1 MLRESTSE
9 PALRLSAVQKSF
21 GSTRALRDASLTL
34 QPGEITALIGENGAG
49 KSTLVKILSGV
60 HQPDAGELRIDGRLT
75 RITDPEHARRLGISV
90 VHQECLVFDNLSVAE
105 NLFVSARPRHRGIV
119 SWRDMRT
126 RAGSVLKLL
135 SASFDPDAPA
145 GQLSIAQKHVVQIA
159 RALTSEA
166 RVLIMDEPTAALSYR
181 EAADLFEVTR
191 RIAKAGCAIL
201 FISHKFDEIFAV
213 ADRFAVFRDGASVGA
228 GWIRETNPAQII
240 RLMVGRDIEQL
251 FSKPT
256 VPIGAELLR
265 VDGLA
270 RAREFADVS
279 FGVRRGEILG
289 VYGLV
294 GAGRT
299 EVAQSLFGLKPAD
312 RGTISLD
319 GRPVAIGS
327 PADAIRQGLAYVP
340 EDRQK
345 QGAIL
350 QFSIAANIGLPNLA
364 QISRAGICI
373 PRRETALAR
382 KWIAS
387 LSIKTA
393 GPGQSVG
400 DLSGGN
406 QQKVV
411 LARWLATDPRILILD
426 EPTKGVDIGARSAV
440 HAVTGDFARRGNAVI
455 MISSDLPEIL
465 GMSDRVLVM
474 RRGRVTA
481 LLDRA
486 DATAERILHAAT
498 HA

>member
-1 MLRESTSE
+1 MRREPTSE

-21 GSTRALRDASLTL
+21 GGTRALRNANLTL
-34 QPGEITALIGENGAG
+34 QPGEVTALIGENGAG

-60 HQPDAGELRIDGRLT
+60 HQPDGGKLEIDGRPL

-105 NLFVSARPRHRGIV
+105 NIFVSVRPRRRGII
-119 SWRDMRT
+119 SWRDMRA

-135 SASFDPDAPA
+135 NASFDPDAPA

-159 RALTSEA
+159 RALTNEA

-191 RIAKAGCAIL
+191 RIGKTGCAIL

-213 ADRFAVFRDGASVGA
+213 ADRFAVFRDGASVGE
-228 GWIRETNPAQII
+228 GWIRETNPEQLI
-240 RLMVGRDIEQL
+240 RLMVGRDVEQP
-251 FSKPT
+251 FPKPT
-256 VPIGAELLR
+256 VPIGVELLR
-265 VDGLA
+265 VEGLA

-279 FGVRRGEILG
+279 FSVRCGEILG

-299 EVAQSLFGLKPAD
+299 EVAQSLFGLQPAD
-312 RGTISLD
+312 CGTIFID
-319 GRPVAIGS
+319 GRPVAIDS

-350 QFSIAANIGLPNLA
+350 QFSIAANIGLPNLTEVS
-364 QISRAGICI
+364 QAGICI
-373 PRRETALAR
+373 PTRETALAR
-382 KWIAS
+382 KWITS
-387 LSIKTA
+387 LGIKTE
-393 GPGQSVG
+393 GPDQHVG

-411 LARWLATDPRILILD
+411 LARWLATDPRILLLD

-440 HAVTGDFARRGNAVI
+440 HAVTGEFARRGNAVV

-465 GMSDRVLVM
+465 GMSDRVVVM

-486 DATAERILHAAT
+486 EATAELILHAAT

>member
-9 PALRLSAVQKSF
+9 PALRLCAVQKSF
-21 GSTRALRDASLTL
+21 GGTHALRDASLTL
-34 QPGEITALIGENGAG
+34 QPREITALIGENGAG

-60 HQPDAGELRIDGRLT
+60 HQPDAGELQIGGRPV

-105 NLFVSARPRHRGIV
+105 NLFVSARPRRRGVI
-119 SWRDMRT
+119 SWRCMRA

-135 SASFDPDAPA
+135 NASFDPDAPA

-159 RALTSEA
+159 RALTGEA
-166 RVLIMDEPTAALSYR
+166 RVLIMDEPTAALSHR

-191 RIAKAGCAIL
+191 RIAKTGCAIL

-213 ADRFAVFRDGASVGA
+213 ADRFAVFRDGASVGE
-228 GWIRETNPAQII
+228 GWIRETDPEQII

-251 FSKPT
+251 FPKPT
-256 VPIGAELLR
+256 VSIGAELLR
-265 VDGLA
+265 VEGLA
-270 RAREFADVS
+270 RAREFTDVS

-299 EVAQSLFGLKPAD
+299 EVALSLFGLQPAD

-319 GRPVAIGS
+319 GRPLSIGS

-350 QFSIAANIGLPNLA
+350 QFSIAANIGLPNLTT
-364 QISRAGICI
+364 ISRAGICI
-373 PRRETALAR
+373 PTRETALAR
-382 KWIAS
+382 KWMTS
-387 LSIKTA
+387 LSIKTT
-393 GPGQSVG
+393 GPDQSVG

-440 HAVTGDFARRGNAVI
+440 HAVTGEFVRRGNAVI

-481 LLDRA
+481 LLDRP